1 MPRLY
6 DFSVSTAGRELQSL
20 SAYRDK
26 VVLIVNVAS
35 LCGFTPQYAGLE
47 TLYRT
52 YRDRGFEILGFPC
65 NQFGDQEP
73 GTETEIAA
81 FCRVNYEV
89 TFPIFAKIEVNGRN
103 ADPLYKWLKRAAPG
117 LLGVQMVPWNFTKF
131 LIDRS
136 GSNVQRFASA
146 TEPADLGEPIEALLQ
161 R

>member
-1 MPRLY
+1 LPRLY
-6 DFSVSTAGRELQSL
+6 DFTVSTAGRELQSL

-47 TLYRT
+47 MLYRT
-52 YRDRGFEILGFPC
+52 YRDRGLEILAFPC

-117 LLGVQMVPWNFTKF
+117 VLGVQRVPWNFTKF
-131 LIDRS
+131 LVDRS
-136 GSNVQRFASA
+136 GSKVQRFASA
-146 TEPADLGEPIEALLQ
+146 TEPADLKGPVEALLE